1 MSSVPDSATE
11 QGTQPAGNEQ
21 LRQVVATHLAIS
33 PDQLAPDTEFGRDLC
48 MDSLAA
54 AEMFVVIENT
64 LHVQLLNEVLT
75 DRDALTYGDL
85 EKFVNGRLG
94 AVSGD

>member
-11 QGTQPAGNEQ
+11 QAAQSAGDDR
-21 LRQVVATHLAIS
+21 LRQLVATHLAIS

-54 AEMFVVIENT
+54 AEMFVVIENN
-64 LHVQLLNEVLT
+64 LHIQLLNEVLT

-85 EKFVNGRLG
+85 ENFVTSRLG
-94 AVSGD
+94 GVSGE

>member
-1 MSSVPDSATE
+1 MPTVPDSATE
-11 QGTQPAGNEQ
+11 QAPQPASENQ

-33 PDQLAPDTEFGRDLC
+33 PDQLEPDTEFGRDLC

-54 AEMFVVIENT
+54 AEMFVVIENS

-75 DRDALTYGDL
+75 DRDTLTYGDL
-85 EKFVNGRLG
+85 EKFVTERLG
-94 AVSGD
+94 TVSGD

>member
-1 MSSVPDSATE
+1 LSSVPDSATE
-11 QGTQPAGNEQ
+11 QASQPAGNTQ

-54 AEMFVVIENT
+54 AEMFVVIENS
-64 LHVQLLNEVLT
+64 LDVQLLNEVLS

-85 EKFVNGRLG
+85 EKFVNERLG
-94 AVSGD
+94 AVHD